1 MLVGLLAKLVAALL
15 FVLLAFGVYT
25 GGERFVSVLD
35 KLRGP
40 GPPTAVR
47 TTPDS
52 VPHTAIEPPA
62 PPRVAERRP
71 APAVAVVTPPGPA
84 RKSPAPAASPRPTR
98 GALRPAI
105 EPQPARTAPAPTP
118 GRNALPPPQPTPSPE
133 PIVPA
138 ASPAGDTTAAPE
150 PTATPPPPSLAAAP
164 PRPDGPEAVLVDLAL
179 GRLVNRT
186 VAGYRDGEV
195 ALVPLAAF
203 FELAEIGY
211 TAAPDGAVEARLEPS
226 GQDIR
231 VAPGVDS
238 VTIGNRRVAV
248 TPAEVLVRDGALY
261 MATDPLGE
269 MLDLQF
275 QVSWPD
281 LTVTVVN
288 PDSLPVARRLWRDQM
303 RALLAERY
311 GAKPDTTLGPTRTK
325 WDGLVLDYSVLFP
338 ISDQAVDGASYQ
350 AALGAQVAGGGL
362 EIGVRSLGTIES
374 GETEFAATW
383 KGVWIDN
390 KYVKQLTLGTT
401 TLTGPRYAGVRG
413 VAVTNSPYIRP
424 NYVGQLDYYGRLD
437 PGWQLEAYSGAQLV
451 AFDSIG
457 ASGDYSITL
466 PVGYGENPV
475 DFIAYGPTGQVRR
488 FNQTYRVVSEQLPS
502 GQFEYGLAAGEC
514 IATLCN
520 AALNADAHYGLSRRV
535 TIRGGVEGYSR
546 DGLSD
551 LVHPYGVVTGL
562 VGNALTLEGE
572 AVGNGW
578 LRGAVRLEPSLNF
591 RLAAGYTAF
600 DETVE
605 QSVIAP
611 PGRRSQWLFDAFVR
625 PIPSLASFYFQG
637 TAELDDGV
645 DVDASRAR
653 LQASVQADGVRLYP
667 YVRFERFTP
676 TLGEATTNQFLGL
689 TAYANG
695 RPSWGA
701 LLGGLWFRGDLET
714 GGADDGVNLAA
725 ATVARSFGPALRL
738 EAGAAWRR
746 DVPGTTFT
754 FSLVSYLPTL
764 QATTTAVAPTVGE
777 GGVVQTVQG
786 ALIYDQGQR
795 RVTANPNPGLQRSG
809 VSGAVFVDANANGRK
824 DPGEPGAGGVR
835 VIVGAFTSLTDSAGR
850 YHVWDIPAFERV
862 LVQIDSTSLDNPLYV
877 PAFGTASVEPPPN
890 AYRQLDLPLVTGAV
904 LEGRVVQ
911 EGAPVPS
918 VTLVLTNTSSGKRTS
933 LATFGDGTFYVL
945 GVKPGRYTLEVDP
958 RDLAARRLTGQAL
971 AITAEP
977 GRPDQLSNLVLEVR
991 SAPR

>member
-1 MLVGLLAKLVAALL
+1 M
-15 FVLLAFGVYT
+15 
-25 GGERFVSVLD
+25 
-35 KLRGP
+35 
-40 GPPTAVR
+40 
-47 TTPDS
+47 
-52 VPHTAIEPPA
+52 
-62 PPRVAERRP
+62 
-71 APAVAVVTPPGPA
+71 
-84 RKSPAPAASPRPTR
+84 
-98 GALRPAI
+98 
-105 EPQPARTAPAPTP
+105 
-118 GRNALPPPQPTPSPE
+118 
-133 PIVPA
+133 
-138 ASPAGDTTAAPE
+138 
-150 PTATPPPPSLAAAP
+150 
-164 PRPDGPEAVLVDLAL
+164 DLAL

-186 VAGYRDGEV
+186 VAAYRDGEV

-211 TAAPDGAVEARLEPS
+211 TAAPGGAVEARLEPS

-231 VAPGVDS
+231 VAPGGDS
-238 VTIGNRRVAV
+238 VTIGDRRIAV
-248 TPAEVLVRDGALY
+248 GSAEVLLRDGTLY
-261 MATDPLGE
+261 LATDPLGE
-269 MLDLQF
+269 MLDVQF

-303 RALLAERY
+303 RALLASRY
-311 GAKPDTTLGPTRTK
+311 GARPDTTLGPTRTK

-338 ISDQAVDGASYQ
+338 ISNEAVDGASYQ
-350 AALGAQVAGGGL
+350 LALGAQVAGGGL
-362 EIGVRSLGTIES
+362 EVGVRSLGTLES

-413 VAVTNSPYIRP
+413 VAVTNSPYVRP
-424 NYVGQLDYYGRLD
+424 SYVGQLDYYGRLE

-457 ASGDYSITL
+457 ASGDYSISL

-488 FNQTYRVVSEQLPS
+488 FNQTYRVVSEQLPYRR
-502 GQFEYGLAAGEC
+502 FEYGVAAGEC

-520 AALNADAHYGLSRRV
+520 GALNADAHYGLSRRV
-535 TIRGGVEGYSR
+535 TVRGGVEGYSR

-605 QSVIAP
+605 RSVIAP

-645 DVDASRAR
+645 DLDASRAR

-667 YVRFERFTP
+667 YVRFERLAP
-676 TLGEATTNQFLGL
+676 TLGDATSNQYAGL

-695 RPSWGA
+695 RPSWGS

-714 GGADDGVNLAA
+714 GGDGDGVNLAA

-809 VSGAVFVDANANGRK
+809 VSGTVFVDDNANGRQ
-824 DPGEPGAGGVR
+824 DPGEPGAAGVR

-877 PAFGTASVEPPPN
+877 PAFGTRERAAAAQRLPPARP
-890 AYRQLDLPLVTGAV
+890 AA
-904 LEGRVVQ
+904 
-911 EGAPVPS
+911 
-918 VTLVLTNTSSGKRTS
+918 
-933 LATFGDGTFYVL
+933 GDGRRARGAGRAGGRAGAERDAGAHEHGERQADVARHVRRRHVL
-945 GVKPGRYTLEVDP
+945 CAGRQAGALHPRGGPAGPGGAAAHGAGARSSP
-958 RDLAARRLTGQAL
+958 R
-971 AITAEP
+971 EP

-991 SAPR
+991 GAP